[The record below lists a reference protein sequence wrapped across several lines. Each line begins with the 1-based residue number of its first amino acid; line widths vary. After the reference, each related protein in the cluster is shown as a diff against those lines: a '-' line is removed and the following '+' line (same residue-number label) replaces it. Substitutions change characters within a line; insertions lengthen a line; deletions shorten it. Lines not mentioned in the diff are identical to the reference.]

1 LTIGGSNGRLARAI
15 TGRLLAQGYC
25 TALERCQ
32 RGDLD
37 VTAWLSWF
45 LEQLSAAA
53 ASHGAVVDAMQR
65 KAISLTKVSRAT
77 AWRDLAQL
85 VGLQAIEPIGEGRS
99 RAHPL
104 VISSTP
110 PPASDL
116 EAPPPRWPGL
126 DRLGTT
132 QAFGGLALGLIA
144 LFSSYD
150 HVTLAGRSLQLQQQW
165 GIIFIA
171 ASVATV
177 VVVDA
182 VFSEGVAQLASRSR
196 LREADERLEERNR
209 LQLSEAVALLMDQL
223 RGARQAR

>member
-1 LTIGGSNGRLARAI
+1 MTIGGSNGRLARAI

-150 HVTLAGRSLQLQQQW
+150 HITLV
-165 GIIFIA
+165 FIA

>member
-1 LTIGGSNGRLARAI
+1 L
-15 TGRLLAQGYC
+15 
-25 TALERCQ
+25 
-32 RGDLD
+32 
-37 VTAWLSWF
+37 
-45 LEQLSAAA
+45 
-53 ASHGAVVDAMQR
+53 GA
-65 KAISLTKVSRAT
+65 TT
-77 AWRDLAQL
+77 
-85 VGLQAIEPIGEGRS
+85 
-99 RAHPL
+99 
-104 VISSTP
+104 
-110 PPASDL
+110 
-116 EAPPPRWPGL
+116 PRWPGL

-209 LQLSEAVALLMDQL
+209 LQLSEAVALLMEQL
-223 RGARQAR
+223 RGPRQAR